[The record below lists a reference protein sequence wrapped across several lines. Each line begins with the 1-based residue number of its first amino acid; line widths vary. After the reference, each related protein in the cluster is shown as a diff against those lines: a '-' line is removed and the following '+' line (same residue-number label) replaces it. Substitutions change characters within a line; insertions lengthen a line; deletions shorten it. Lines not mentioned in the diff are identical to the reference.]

1 MPAKLGEVAVALR
14 ATDGFRKNLSFS
26 TGRTFPKHVAK
37 NDVQCRPDRR
47 ESACF
52 HLPIP
57 RTGTTLNSPPSMQIS
72 SLLKPEQIKLE
83 LAQQKRCNAI
93 NEVAQ
98 LLQGNP
104 SVTNFPGFYEEL
116 LARERIESTC
126 LGNEIAFPHART
138 DYLKG
143 MVLAVGRSPQGVWFE
158 NCGET
163 VKLIFVIGTPKRMVT
178 DYLSVVGGLAR
189 LLKDAGTRQKLLAAT
204 DTDEFIAALTQAEL
218 AR

>member
-1 MPAKLGEVAVALR
+1 
-14 ATDGFRKNLSFS
+14 
-26 TGRTFPKHVAK
+26 
-37 NDVQCRPDRR
+37 
-47 ESACF
+47 
-52 HLPIP
+52 
-57 RTGTTLNSPPSMQIS
+57 MQIS

-98 LLQGNP
+98 LLQGNAH
-104 SVTNFPGFYEEL
+104 VLNFNGFYEEL

-143 MVLAVGRSPQGVWFE
+143 MVLAIGRSPQGVWFE
-158 NCGET
+158 NSGQT

-189 LLKDAGTRQKLLAAT
+189 LLKDNATRDQLLNANNA
-204 DTDEFIAALTQAEL
+204 DEFIAALSQAEL

>member
-1 MPAKLGEVAVALR
+1 
-14 ATDGFRKNLSFS
+14 
-26 TGRTFPKHVAK
+26 
-37 NDVQCRPDRR
+37 
-47 ESACF
+47 
-52 HLPIP
+52 
-57 RTGTTLNSPPSMQIS
+57 MQIS

-98 LLQGNP
+98 LLQPNP
-104 SVTNFPGFYEEL
+104 SVVNFAGFYEEL

-138 DYLKG
+138 DHLKG
-143 MVLAVGRSPQGVWFE
+143 MVLAIGRSTPGVWFE
-158 NCGET
+158 NSSQN

-189 LLKDAGTRQKLLAAT
+189 LLKDPATREQLISAPT
-204 DTDEFIAALTQAEL
+204 VEEFIASLTQAEL